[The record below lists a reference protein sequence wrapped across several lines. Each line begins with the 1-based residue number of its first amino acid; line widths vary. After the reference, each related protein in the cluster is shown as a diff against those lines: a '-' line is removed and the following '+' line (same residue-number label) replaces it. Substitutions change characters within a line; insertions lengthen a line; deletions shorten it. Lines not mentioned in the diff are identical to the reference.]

1 MEKTVYRLNFIEG
14 PVKGLSFLISQ
25 KSCTI
30 GREENN
36 TICLLDATI
45 SKRHARIVSREGTLQ
60 LIDLGSRNGTFLDGA
75 RLAANKLY
83 PLFGNCEIRIGGFTV
98 QFREERPARN
108 LEEDTNVDIERD
120 GDSSQF
126 SEAES
131 TRITKRDDSE
141 GKDGKTTDPAFKPD
155 TSLRQRE
162 KTIRFSIDSDR
173 NLSAIYE
180 MLSSV
185 GTSEEKA
192 FLTDKTMDL
201 IMEVTGAQRGVLLL
215 VDEANADRLTPA
227 IVKPANLE
235 EVAPLSTISKTVINR
250 VLKDGNS
257 LLSTEVP
264 GDPRFSKSKSLMGS
278 DIYSIICAPINSKDK
293 FYGLIYIDTTMQTK
307 FFMKNDLE
315 LLTAVGIQL
324 AIIME
329 NIELMSNFKDLFMG
343 VTKTL
348 VYVIE
353 AKDEYTS
360 GHTERVTKF
369 SLQIAS
375 KLGLNKQDTELLEIA
390 ALLHDIGKVAIPE
403 EILRK
408 PGKLSDEEFVMI
420 KRHPHAGG
428 EFVRHLKGFERII
441 EGIKYHHER
450 FDGKGYPYGVA
461 GKKIPLLARII
472 SVADAFD
479 AMTSER
485 SYRKKIAEDK
495 AMAELYANMDTQ
507 FDGDIIKVFHDVLE
521 NEKSSRNR
529 I

>member
-1 MEKTVYRLNFIEG
+1 MEKPVYRLNFIEG

-25 KSCTI
+25 HACTI
-30 GREENN
+30 GRDEYNS
-36 TICLLDATI
+36 ICLMDATI
-45 SKRHARIVSREGTLQ
+45 SKQHAKIINEEGTLH
-60 LIDLGSRNGTFLDGA
+60 LMDLDSRNGTFLDGA
-75 RLAANKLY
+75 RLAANKPY
-83 PLFGNCEIRIGGFTV
+83 PLYGNCMIRIGSFAV
-98 QFREERPARN
+98 QFKEERPVRN
-108 LEEDTNVDIERD
+108 LEEDTNAGIDRD
-120 GDSSQF
+120 GDYSRY

-131 TRITKRDDSE
+131 TRVSGRDAIE
-141 GKDGKTTDPAFKPD
+141 RKDGKATDPAFKSGKPF
-155 TSLRQRE
+155 RQRE
-162 KTIRFSIDSDR
+162 RTIPFYIDSDR

-180 MLSSV
+180 MLNSV
-185 GTSEEKA
+185 GTSAEKA
-192 FLTDKTMDL
+192 FLIDKTMDL
-201 IMEVTGAQRGVLLL
+201 LMDVTGAQRGVLLL
-215 VDEANADRLTPA
+215 VDEANADKLVPV
-227 IVKPANLE
+227 IVKTTGVE
-235 EVAPLSTISKTVINR
+235 EAAPLSTISKTVISR

-278 DIYSIICAPINSKDK
+278 DIYSIICAPINTKGK

-329 NIELMSNFKDLFMG
+329 NIDLMSDFKELFMG

-360 GHTERVTKF
+360 GHTEQVTQL
-369 SLQIAS
+369 SLQIAA
-375 KLGLNKQDTELLEIA
+375 KLGLDQHERELLEIA

-420 KRHPHAGG
+420 KQHPFAGS
-428 EFVRHLKGFERII
+428 EFVRHLKGFEKII

-472 SVADAFD
+472 SVADAFA

-485 SYRKKIAEDK
+485 SYKRKIADDK
-495 AMAELYANMDTQ
+495 AMEELYANMDTQ
-507 FDGDIIKVFHDVLE
+507 FDGDIIRAFHDVLE
-521 NEKSSRNR
+521 NEKSGPKR